1 MPSAS
6 LSRTIKAPRQRVWA
20 LLSDI
25 AGARA
30 WNATWSLI
38 EMTSKQTH
46 GVGTRFQATTADG
59 DEFEFEVTSWIA
71 PEEIA
76 FSPIR
81 DDGERYGIMLES
93 QTFRLKE
100 GGEDETIVELTA
112 RASAHGIRGRFV
124 AQFFW
129 RGYQEHGLEGAL
141 DALQSVFE
149 PDESNATAAEATPAN
164 E

>member
-6 LSRTIKAPRQRVWA
+6 VSRTMKAQRQKVWA
-20 LLSDI
+20 VLSDI

-30 WNATWSLI
+30 WSATWSRI

-46 GVGTRFQATTADG
+46 GIGTRFRAATEDG

-81 DDGERYGIMLES
+81 DDGESYGIMLES

-100 GGEDETIVELTA
+100 AGEEETIVVLTA
-112 RASAHGIRGRFV
+112 RASAHVIRARFV
-124 AQFFW
+124 AQLEW
-129 RGYQEHGLEGAL
+129 RGYQEDG
-141 DALQSVFE
+141 V
-149 PDESNATAAEATPAN
+149 
-164 E
+164 